1 MQNKAQTKDKNEY
14 KNGNILLVTSEPH
27 WSLRDAGNDLVG
39 EWIHMQ
45 GAGVTQ
51 CRLQ

>member
-1 MQNKAQTKDKNEY
+1 MYIFAITTEEVENEY

-27 WSLRDAGNDLVG
+27 WSLRDVANDLVG

-45 GAGVTQ
+45 ASGNLRQ
-51 CRLQ
+51 